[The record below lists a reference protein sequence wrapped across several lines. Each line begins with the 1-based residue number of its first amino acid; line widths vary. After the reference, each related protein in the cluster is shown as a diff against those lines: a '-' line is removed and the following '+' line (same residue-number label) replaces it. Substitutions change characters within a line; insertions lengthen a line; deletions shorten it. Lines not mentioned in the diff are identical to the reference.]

1 VLKIIS
7 PANRHL
13 TNRPNLAG
21 FRRYWQESHGPLFA
35 NTRQLWGYVQHHT
48 LSEAFDGVPTPTF
61 DGASVFYYENLDVL
75 KNPLAAPEAIA
86 LREAVGR
93 DDRQLFDR
101 SEEWPMHLKRA
112 SVVATEHVV
121 LDGEKTPE
129 MVKLMLLVS
138 RLPGLTIEQ
147 FVEHWRDVHGLLVLD
162 LPGLRRYVQNH
173 PVLEAY
179 GVRGMSHD
187 GWAELWFADLA
198 ALQAAVA
205 SPQWAEVRK
214 DSAMLFAEP
223 RGVIIARETVQKW
236 NFNPT
241 TTFDVSGLT
250 DEEIRSRLQEQ
261 GYRSLA
267 AEPAAPEQIRAASR
281 AGLLAVWTPEH
292 LVTIDDSRIDARP
305 ELG

>member
-13 TNRPNLAG
+13 TNRPDLAV
-21 FRRYWQESHGPLFA
+21 FRRYWEESHGPLFA
-35 NTRQLWGYVQHHT
+35 NTKQLWGYVQHHT
-48 LSEAFDGVPTPTF
+48 LPDAFEGVPTPTF
-61 DGASVFYYENLDVL
+61 DGASVFYYESLDVL
-75 KNPLAAPEAIA
+75 KNPLMTPEALA

-101 SEEWPMHLKRA
+101 SEGWPMHLKRA
-112 SVVATEHVV
+112 SIVATEHVV
-121 LDGEKTPE
+121 LDGEKAPS

-147 FVEHWRDVHGLLVLD
+147 FVEHWRDVHGTLVLE

-187 GWAELWFADLA
+187 GWAELWFDDLPS
-198 ALQAAVA
+198 LQAAIA
-205 SPQWAEVRK
+205 SPQWAEVRR

-223 RGVIIARETVQKW
+223 RGVVIARETVQKW
-236 NFNPT
+236 DFRAT
-241 TTFDVSGLT
+241 TTFDVSDLSE
-250 DEEIRSRLQEQ
+250 DEIRGRLQEQ
-261 GYRSLA
+261 GYLSLA
-267 AEPAAPEQIRAASR
+267 KELGAPGRIKAASQ

-292 LVTIDDSRIDARP
+292 LVTIDASRIDVRP
-305 ELG
+305 ET